1 MGYAVAKAAKLRGAD
16 VCLVSGPVNIRPFGG
31 VCVESVTSA
40 RQMYD
45 KAVFYAKDADIIVK
59 AAAVADYRPKN
70 TAENKIKKGE
80 NLEIELEQNPDI
92 LKKIGENKGDT
103 VLAGFCMETQ
113 NLIENA
119 RKKLASKNLDI
130 IVANDLS
137 KEGAGFKGN
146 TNIVTI
152 IDKYGNQ
159 KPLDIMEKEEIAH
172 IILDECIKISK
183 R

>member
-1 MGYAVAKAAKLRGAD
+1 M
-16 VCLVSGPVNIRPFGG
+16 
-31 VCVESVTSA
+31 ESVTSA

>member
-1 MGYAVAKAAKLRGAD
+1 
-16 VCLVSGPVNIRPFGG
+16 
-31 VCVESVTSA
+31 
-40 RQMYD
+40 
-45 KAVFYAKDADIIVK
+45 
-59 AAAVADYRPKN
+59 
-70 TAENKIKKGE
+70 
-80 NLEIELEQNPDI
+80 
-92 LKKIGENKGDT
+92 
-103 VLAGFCMETQ
+103 METQ

-119 RKKLASKNLDI
+119 KKKLASKNLDI

-152 IDKYGNQ
+152 IDKNGNQ